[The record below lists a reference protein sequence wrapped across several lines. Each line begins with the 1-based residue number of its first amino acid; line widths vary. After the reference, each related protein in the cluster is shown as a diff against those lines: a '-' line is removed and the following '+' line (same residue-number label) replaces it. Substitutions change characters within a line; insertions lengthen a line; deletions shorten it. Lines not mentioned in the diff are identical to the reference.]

1 MQRIMKIRTVF
12 NELLSTQST
21 WVLDNDTIMW
31 VADSIPRLTKFL
43 LEELHSIASGTQYYT
58 QHSVESEQMHIT
70 YISTAVLFVTGLT
83 TRLSSTNR
91 NSFVYIGS

>member
-1 MQRIMKIRTVF
+1 MNESSYTSTILYAILEATV
-12 NELLSTQST
+12 SS
-21 WVLDNDTIMW
+21 D
-31 VADSIPRLTKFL
+31 
-43 LEELHSIASGTQYYT
+43 
-58 QHSVESEQMHIT
+58 VESEQIYII